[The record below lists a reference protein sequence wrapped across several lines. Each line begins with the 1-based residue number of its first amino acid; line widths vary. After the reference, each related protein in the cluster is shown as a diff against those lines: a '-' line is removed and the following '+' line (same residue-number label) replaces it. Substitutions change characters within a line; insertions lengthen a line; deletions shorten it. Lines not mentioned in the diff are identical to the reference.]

1 MITKQTLQHI
11 DTSQDGRSNG
21 AVSSNFEHGGLCQ
34 NSSIGTL
41 RRKLGAFE
49 DRSLQTVYSIMPGEA
64 FVQEGVVRID
74 QPCSGPIFDDQ
85 IGEK

>member
-41 RRKLGAFE
+41 RRKLGAFK
-49 DRSLQTVYSIMPGEA
+49 DRPPEPIYSIMTGEA
-64 FVQEGVVRID
+64 FIQECVVRID
-74 QPCSGPIFDDQ
+74 QP
-85 IGEK
+85 